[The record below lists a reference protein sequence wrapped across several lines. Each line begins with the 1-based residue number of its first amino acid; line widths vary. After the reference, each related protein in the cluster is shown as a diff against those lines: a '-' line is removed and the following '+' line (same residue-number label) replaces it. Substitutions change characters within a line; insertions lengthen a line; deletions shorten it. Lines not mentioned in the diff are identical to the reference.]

1 VVPPRIKNGTN
12 TPALLGEKTG
22 EAQILTDD
30 RSKNGNWC
38 DSLKGNQYGLGPNN
52 AKIGSWRQGLSPLG
66 IPGGMVNDLG
76 ETEELL
82 ERFMAPRGPKKRQP
96 GKEKM

>member
-1 VVPPRIKNGTN
+1 
-12 TPALLGEKTG
+12 
-22 EAQILTDD
+22 
-30 RSKNGNWC
+30 
-38 DSLKGNQYGLGPNN
+38 
-52 AKIGSWRQGLSPLG
+52 
-66 IPGGMVNDLG
+66 MVNDLG